1 MTHRVSLHT
10 TCAPSQVPWP
20 DTDEGRA
27 AHAYFAPLL
36 THGPTFAAPNL
47 DAELGIAIVDGVVVP
62 FTVSREREGQS
73 YIVSPYTHFITY
85 GAEEIEKLEAPSIE
99 RPLRRVVAGLGRAF
113 RRARFDRV
121 VYVDNWLTSTTLH
134 ALLFDDAWD
143 VLIAA
148 LRERFPDHAIVVR
161 GVDRRSSGELRD
173 ALEAF
178 GARFVFSRRVLFQD
192 PRDALG
198 HRDGRKDQR
207 LLDRAL
213 TDGSYRVVD
222 LRELDDEGLS
232 RVRDLYD
239 LLYVEKWSRHNP
251 QLTRAYVIHTIRC
264 GFLEGRALV
273 SREGSLDGAF
283 AAWVRHGLYYV
294 PILGYDTRLPQERGL
309 YRMLA
314 ALSSA
319 DALARGVL
327 VHDSAGVSDF
337 KQNRGAVPELEHLAV
352 FDRHLPRHRRAP
364 WRALGALMD
373 HLGAPLIE
381 HFDL

>member
-1 MTHRVSLHT
+1 MTRRVTLHLT
-10 TCAPSQVPWP
+10 RAPSEVPWP
-20 DTDEGRA
+20 DSGEGRVA
-27 AHAYFAPLL
+27 RAYLEPLIE
-36 THGPTFAAPNL
+36 HGTTFAAPNL
-47 DAELGIAIVDGVVVP
+47 DADLGVAIVDGLVVP
-62 FTVSREREGQS
+62 FTVSRELEDQS
-73 YIVSPYTHFITY
+73 YIVSPYTHYITY
-85 GAEEIEKLEAPSIE
+85 GAEEIEKLDTPALE

-113 RRARFDRV
+113 GRARFDRV

-134 ALLFDDAWD
+134 ALLPRDAWRS
-143 VLIAA
+143 LIDA
-148 LRERFPDHAIVVR
+148 LRARFPDHAVVVR
-161 GVDRRSSGELRD
+161 GVDRRTSAALRED
-173 ALEAF
+173 LESL

-192 PRDALG
+192 PGDALR

-213 TDGSYRVVD
+213 ADGSYRVID
-222 LRELDDEGLS
+222 LRELDDDGLS

-251 QLTRAYVIHTIRC
+251 QLTREYVIHAIRC
-264 GFLEGRALV
+264 GFLQGCALV
-273 SREGSLDGAF
+273 SREGPIDGAF

-294 PILGYDTRLPQERGL
+294 PILGYDTGLPRERGL

-319 DALARGVL
+319 DALSRGVL

-337 KQNRGAVPELEHLAV
+337 KQNRGAVPQLEHLAV

-373 HLGAPLIE
+373 HIGAPLIE

>member
-1 MTHRVSLHT
+1 MTHRVSLQLT
-10 TCAPSQVPWP
+10 RLASDVPWP
-20 DTDEGRA
+20 DTDEGRVTR
-27 AHAYFAPLL
+27 AYLTPLIERG
-36 THGPTFAAPNL
+36 TTFAAPNL
-47 DAELGIAIVDGVVVP
+47 DADLGVAVVDGVVVP

-73 YIVSPYTHFITY
+73 YIVSPFTHYISY
-85 GAEEIEKLEAPSIE
+85 GAEEIEKLETPALE
-99 RPLRRVVAGLGRAF
+99 RPLQRVVAGLGRAF

-134 ALLFDDAWD
+134 ALLFRDAWEALVD
-143 VLIAA
+143 A
-148 LRERFPDHAIVVR
+148 LRERFPDHVIVVR
-161 GVDRRSSGELRD
+161 GVDRRTSAALRD
-173 ALEAF
+173 DLDAL

-192 PRDALG
+192 PKDALR

-213 TDGSYRVVD
+213 ASGDYCVVD
-222 LRELDDEGLS
+222 LRELDDPGLS

-251 QLTRAYVIHTIRC
+251 QLTRDYVIHTIRC
-264 GFLEGRALV
+264 GFLQGQALV
-273 SREGSLDGAF
+273 SREGSIDGAF

-294 PILGYDTRLPQERGL
+294 PVLGYDTRLPQERGL

-352 FDRHLPRHRRAP
+352 FDRHLPRRRRAP

-381 HFDL
+381 RFDL